1 MLRVADDPADGHAR
15 HDAGRII
22 MMRSFSGLAGIRLS
36 PMTGARLTAEVRWAI
51 MFAFFA
57 LCICVPARAHIGP
70 PYPIMQ
76 NRKVGPFNVEVWSN
90 PDVGTGS
97 FYIIVDPPKGS
108 GIAVPAD
115 MKVQVAVQPVSKRLP
130 VVVYDAWR
138 EKLLDHVEFKTLVP
152 FDKEETW
159 HVRITFTSSTA
170 NGEAD
175 TDVPV
180 TPTLLGRWDLLLFL
194 LPFVGI
200 GVLWF
205 KAATVKRSRGRR
217 RRTTQTGAPQSIDI
231 SSGAV
236 SSRMQE

>member
-1 MLRVADDPADGHAR
+1 MRLGSSSLEFIADRQYNAVAR
-15 HDAGRII
+15 AG
-22 MMRSFSGLAGIRLS
+22 
-36 PMTGARLTAEVRWAI
+36 VRCAV
-51 MFAFFA
+51 ALA
-57 LCICVPARAHIGP
+57 LCSFCASAPAWAHVGP

-108 GIAVPAD
+108 SLTVPSD
-115 MKVQVAVQPVSKRLP
+115 MKVQVTVQPVSKRLP
-130 VVVYDAWR
+130 EATYGAWR
-138 EKLLDHVEFKTLVP
+138 EKLLDHVEFKALVP

-159 HVRITFTSSTA
+159 HIRIVFSSSTA
-170 NGEAD
+170 NGVAES
-175 TDVPV
+175 DVPV

-205 KAATVKRSRGRR
+205 KAASV
-217 RRTTQTGAPQSIDI
+217 RRTGGRHRRTVRTDVTQ
-231 SSGAV
+231 
-236 SSRMQE
+236 

>member
-1 MLRVADDPADGHAR
+1 MHSYSRLNEIRYSPS
-15 HDAGRII
+15 AGAPLSAGTRW
-22 MMRSFSGLAGIRLS
+22 SFVL
-36 PMTGARLTAEVRWAI
+36 
-51 MFAFFA
+51 AFFV
-57 LCICVPARAHIGP
+57 LCFCVPAWAHIGP

-108 GIAVPAD
+108 TITVPAD

-130 VVVYDAWR
+130 VAVYSAWR

-159 HVRITFTSSTA
+159 HVQITFSSSTA

-180 TPTLLGRWDLLLFL
+180 TPTLLGRWNLLLFL

-205 KAATVKRSRGRR
+205 KAASVKRSRGRR
-217 RRTTQTGAPQSIDI
+217 RRTRQASAVQSIDM
-231 SSGAV
+231 
-236 SSRMQE
+236 SRGMHK

>member
-1 MLRVADDPADGHAR
+1 MRFHSRVKRICLLPLTSAPLRDG
-15 HDAGRII
+15 
-22 MMRSFSGLAGIRLS
+22 
-36 PMTGARLTAEVRWAI
+36 VRKAFL
-51 MFAFFA
+51 FAFFSFSFG
-57 LCICVPARAHIGP
+57 VPAWAHIGP

-108 GIAVPAD
+108 GLIVPAD
-115 MKVQVAVQPVSKRLP
+115 MKVQVAVQPASKRLP
-130 VVVYDAWR
+130 VAVYNAWR
-138 EKLLDHVEFKTLVP
+138 EKLLDHVEFKTIVP

-159 HVRITFTSSTA
+159 HVQITFSSSTA

-180 TPTLLGRWDLLLFL
+180 TPTLLGRWNLLIFL

-205 KAATVKRSRGRR
+205 KAASVRRSRGRR
-217 RRTTQTGAPQSIDI
+217 RRTAQARAAQSIH
-231 SSGAV
+231 SSPGV
-236 SSRMQE
+236 QE

>member
-1 MLRVADDPADGHAR
+1 
-15 HDAGRII
+15 
-22 MMRSFSGLAGIRLS
+22 MRSSSTFNGICCAPLAGAPPYAGTRRAFAL
-36 PMTGARLTAEVRWAI
+36 
-51 MFAFFA
+51 AFFV
-57 LCICVPARAHIGP
+57 LCFCVPAWAHIGP

-97 FYIIVDPPKGS
+97 FYVIVDPPKGS
-108 GIAVPAD
+108 ALTVPAD
-115 MKVQVAVQPVSKRLP
+115 MKVQVAVQPESKRLP
-130 VVVYDAWR
+130 AAVYSAWR

-159 HVRITFTSSTA
+159 HVQITFSSSTA

-180 TPTLLGRWDLLLFL
+180 TPTLLGRWNLLLFL

-205 KAATVKRSRGRR
+205 KAVTVKRSRGRR
-217 RRTTQTGAPQSIDI
+217 RRTTQASPAQPIDI
-231 SSGAV
+231 SRGV
-236 SSRMQE
+236 HE